1 MVKRFKYK
9 VCTSWLFG
17 PMMLTKNADPNKY
30 RYIGFD
36 PCLSILLPIGD
47 WGKNVVIL
55 AKDNGL
61 SRYTDNNK

>member
-1 MVKRFKYK
+1 M
-9 VCTSWLFG
+9 T
-17 PMMLTKNADPNKY
+17 LTKNAHPNKY

-36 PCLSILLPIGD
+36 ACLSISLPIGD